1 MAITISDVAKEAG
14 VSISTVSKVLNGW
27 STISPSTREK
37 VQAAIQKLNYTPNA
51 RAVNF
56 ARKATM
62 NIVFLTALTQNKAYE
77 NPHMFDIMCGVQNAL
92 AQTNYSLTL
101 VDTSQETYPGET
113 ASRIISQKCADA
125 IVVHGSAISEETAHL
140 FLKEKYPHIVI
151 GHPDFSSH
159 LCWIDTN
166 HTLAGEFAAEHMISC
181 GYTDTAFIGG
191 KSTDVISIQRQ
202 KGFLGLMNK
211 YGYQVTEEHIIYT
224 DSSIAESCQATHALL
239 NSPHRPRAIICE
251 NNMIALGV
259 SKAIEKSGL
268 RVPEDIAFLTFDVY
282 PYSAIIAPRPTV
294 IDIQVYD
301 LGRQAGMMILHKLAH
316 PDLQIQS
323 FTTLPLLIQGETTQV
338 ITSSPV
344 SSSSHRL

>member
-27 STISPSTREK
+27 TTISPATKEK

-56 ARKATM
+56 ARQATM
-62 NIVFLTALTQNKAYE
+62 NIVFLTALTQNEAYK
-77 NPHMFDIMCGVQNAL
+77 NPHMFDIMCGVQNTL
-92 AQTNYSLTL
+92 AETSYSLTL
-101 VDTSQETYPGET
+101 VDTSRESHPGET
-113 ASRIISQKCADA
+113 VSRVISQKCADA
-125 IVVHGSAISEETAHL
+125 IVVHGSAISKETAQL
-140 FLKEKYPHIVI
+140 LVKEKYPHIVI
-151 GHPDFSSH
+151 GHPSFSSQ
-159 LCWIDTN
+159 LCWMDTN

-191 KSTDVISIQRQ
+191 KRTDVISIQRQ

-211 YGYQVTEEHIIYT
+211 YGYQVTDEHILYT
-224 DSSIAESCQATHALL
+224 DSSIAESCQAALRL
-239 NSPHRPRAIICE
+239 LSSQARPRAIVCE

-268 RVPEDIAFLTFDVY
+268 RVPEEIAFLTFDVY
-282 PYSAIIAPRPTV
+282 PYSAIIDPLPTV
-294 IDIQVYD
+294 IDINMYD
-301 LGRQAGMMILHKLAH
+301 MGRQAGMMILHKLAN

-323 FTTLPLLIQGETTQV
+323 FTTLPLLIQGKTTCPLSDSQ
-338 ITSSPV
+338 I
-344 SSSSHRL
+344 

>member
-27 STISPSTREK
+27 TTISPATKER
-37 VQAAIQKLNYTPNA
+37 VQSAIKKLDYTPNA
-51 RAVNF
+51 RAVSF
-56 ARKATM
+56 ARQATM
-62 NIVFLTALTQNKAYE
+62 NIIYLTALTQNEAYK

-92 AQTNYSLTL
+92 AETSYSLTL
-101 VDTSQETYPGET
+101 MDTSRESCPGET
-113 ASRIISQKCADA
+113 VSHVISQKSADA
-125 IVVHGSAISEETAHL
+125 IVIHGSAITRETAQL
-140 FLKEKYPHIVI
+140 LVKEKYPHIVI
-151 GHPDFSSH
+151 GHPSFSSQ

-191 KSTDVISIQRQ
+191 KRTDTISIQRQ

-211 YGYQVTEEHIIYT
+211 YGYQVAEEHILYT
-224 DSSIAESCQATHALL
+224 DSGVSESCQAALSL
-239 NSPHRPRAIICE
+239 LLSSKRPRAIICE

-282 PYSAIIAPRPTV
+282 PYSAIIDPRPTV
-294 IDIQVYD
+294 IDINVYD
-301 LGRQAGMMILHKLAH
+301 MGRQAGMMILHKLAN

-323 FTTLPLLIQGETTQV
+323 FTTLPVLIQGETTCV
-338 ITSSPV
+338 A
-344 SSSSHRL
+344 R

>member
-27 STISPSTREK
+27 NTISPATKEK
-37 VQAAIQKLNYTPNA
+37 VQAAIQKLNYTPNT

-56 ARKATM
+56 ARQATM
-62 NIVFLTALTQNKAYE
+62 NIVYLTALTQNEAYK

-92 AQTNYSLTL
+92 AETGYSLTL
-101 VDTSQETYPGET
+101 EDTSRDSSPGET
-113 ASRIISQKCADA
+113 ISRVISQKSADA
-125 IVVHGSAISEETAHL
+125 IVVHGSAISKEAARL
-140 FLKEKYPHIVI
+140 LVKEKYPHIVI
-151 GHPDFSSH
+151 GHPNFSRQ

-191 KSTDVISIQRQ
+191 KHTDVISMQRQ
-202 KGFLGLMNK
+202 KGFLGLMHK
-211 YGYQVTEEHIIYT
+211 YGYQVAEEHILYT
-224 DSSIAESCQATHALL
+224 DSSIAESCQSALTL
-239 NSPHRPRAIICE
+239 LTSKKRPRAIICE

-282 PYSAIIAPRPTV
+282 PYSAIIDPIPTV
-294 IDIQVYD
+294 IDINVYD
-301 LGRQAGMMILHKLAH
+301 MGRQAGMMILHKLKN

-323 FTTLPLLIQGETTQV
+323 FTTLPLLIQGKTTC
-338 ITSSPV
+338 TLSE
-344 SSSSHRL
+344 